1 MESKVCVRNREQLIF
16 LGSCV
21 AIYITDVRMKH
32 TTESQKAQIQW
43 VKSMDGIIMLK
54 SLGNWT
60 NDMLRDADK
69 MLEEFS
75 KANQNVLIHW
85 DVSNVGRVDSA
96 GIMLF
101 INHYDLLKSH
111 NCAIKVI
118 GAKNEHEKMYLL
130 LRKYTTEDTRSQPKF
145 SSHFLQPLNGIGK
158 SSIAFVLDIAA
169 FLAFV
174 GENFINLL
182 YSLRHPRSIRLGA
195 IVKNIEEAGVR
206 AIPIVALTS
215 FLIGVV
221 IAYQGAVQLEKFG
234 ANIFIVDMIG
244 ISITRE
250 LAPLITAIVV
260 AGRTGSSYTAQLGV
274 MKLTEEI
281 DAMRTMG
288 FEPHRFLVLP
298 RIVALMISLPLLIF
312 FADIIGIAAGMFIS
326 HLHLH
331 LSYTEF
337 IHRLQSVLEVKHVW
351 IGICKGP
358 FFAWLIA
365 AIGCFRGFQVSKST
379 ESIGRYTTISVVNA
393 IFLVIACDALFS
405 VLLTEL
411 GI

>member
-1 MESKVCVRNREQLIF
+1 MRNQAEQ
-16 LGSCV
+16 
-21 AIYITDVRMKH
+21 
-32 TTESQKAQIQW
+32 AQIQW
-43 VKSMDGIIMLK
+43 SDSPDGLITIKSSGDWRNNKLAEVSRLLPKLCKDTHNRSI
-54 SLGNWT
+54 N
-60 NDMLRDADK
+60 
-69 MLEEFS
+69 
-75 KANQNVLIHW
+75 W
-85 DVSNVGRVDSA
+85 DVSQINHVDSA

-101 INHYDLLKSH
+101 INSYDSLISKQCEIS
-111 NCAIKVI
+111 IT
-118 GAKNEHEKMYLL
+118 GAKNDHKKMYYL
-130 LRKYTTEDTRSQPKF
+130 LRQYTANEAPPSATRPSQFLTPINNLGQRSVKF
-145 SSHFLQPLNGIGK
+145 
-158 SSIAFVLDIAA
+158 AYDIAA
-169 FLAFV
+169 FLAFI

-182 YSLRHPRSIRLGA
+182 YSLRHPKTIRFAA
-195 IVKNIEEAGVR
+195 IIKNIEEAGVR
-206 AIPIVALTS
+206 AIPIIALTS

-234 ANIFIVDMIG
+234 ANIFIVDMIS

-288 FEPHRFLVLP
+288 FEPHQFLVLP
-298 RIVALMISLPLLIF
+298 RILALMISLPLLIF
-312 FADIIGIAAGMFIS
+312 FADIIAIAAGMLIS
-326 HLHLH
+326 DLHLQ
-331 LSYTEF
+331 LSYGEF
-337 IHRLQSVLEVKHVW
+337 IQRLQSALAVKHVW
-351 IGICKGP
+351 IGIIKGP

-365 AIGCFRGFQVSKST
+365 TVGCFRGFQVTMST

-405 VLLTEL
+405 VILTEL

>member
-1 MESKVCVRNREQLIF
+1 MARLQWLKN
-16 LGSCV
+16 
-21 AIYITDVRMKH
+21 
-32 TTESQKAQIQW
+32 TE
-43 VKSMDGIIMLK
+43 GEIILK
-54 SLGNWT
+54 SSGDWT
-60 NDMLRDADK
+60 INTLQDASGI
-69 MLEEFS
+69 LEQYS
-75 KANQNVLIHW
+75 GASHNLSVQW
-85 DVSNVGRVDSA
+85 DVSDVGRIDSA
-96 GIMLF
+96 GMMLF
-101 INHYDLLKSH
+101 IHHYDVLTSNH
-111 NCAIKVI
+111 CTIKI
-118 GAKNEHEKMYLL
+118 TGAKRDHERMYRL
-130 LRKYTTEDTRSQPKF
+130 LRKYAVQHSMEKPALF
-145 SSHFLQPLNGIGK
+145 SPLLTPLYDIGENSVSFIK
-158 SSIAFVLDIAA
+158 DITA
-169 FLAFV
+169 FLAFI
-174 GENFINLL
+174 GENFVNLL
-182 YSLRHPRSIRLGA
+182 YSLRHPRSIRFGA

-244 ISITRE
+244 LSITRE

-288 FEPHRFLVLP
+288 FDPHCFLVLP
-298 RIVALMISLPLLIF
+298 RIISLMIALPLMIF
-312 FADIIGIAAGMFIS
+312 FADIIGIAAGMLIS

-331 LSYTEF
+331 VSYAEF
-337 IHRLQSVLEVKHVW
+337 MLRLQSALELKHVW
-351 IGICKGP
+351 IGIAKGP

-365 AIGCFRGFQVSKST
+365 AVSCFHGFQVSKST

>member
-1 MESKVCVRNREQLIF
+1 LLSAKPDANMIIIPELQMAE
-16 LGSCV
+16 
-21 AIYITDVRMKH
+21 
-32 TTESQKAQIQW
+32 IQSL
-43 VKSMDGIIMLK
+43 KSSDGIIMLK
-54 SLGNWT
+54 SSGNWT
-60 NDMLRDADK
+60 NEILREVDK
-69 MLEEFS
+69 TLDQFCRI
-75 KANQNVLIHW
+75 NNNVSIQW
-85 DVSNVGRVDSA
+85 DVSEVEKVDSA
-96 GIMLF
+96 GMMLF
-101 INHYDLLKSH
+101 IKYYDALKSN
-111 NCAIKVI
+111 NCVVEMLGVKD
-118 GAKNEHEKMYLL
+118 EHEKMYHL
-130 LRKYTTEDTRSQPKF
+130 LRKYTVRNIG
-145 SSHFLQPLNGIGK
+145 SHTDFPSRFLKPFNDLGK
-158 SSIAFVLDIAA
+158 VTVALLLDVLA
-169 FLAFV
+169 FLAFI
-174 GENFINLL
+174 GENFVNLL
-182 YSLRHPRSIRLGA
+182 YSLKHPRSIRLGA

-206 AIPIVALTS
+206 AIPIIALTS

-234 ANIFIVDMIG
+234 ANIFIVDMISV
-244 ISITRE
+244 SITRE

-281 DAMRTMG
+281 DAMHTMG

-298 RIVALMISLPLLIF
+298 RMMALMISLPLLIF
-312 FADIIGIAAGMFIS
+312 FADIIGIAAGMLIS
-326 HLHLH
+326 NLHLN
-331 LSYTEF
+331 LSYVEF
-337 IHRLQSVLEVKHVW
+337 IHRLQSVLNVKHVW

-365 AIGCFRGFQVSKST
+365 AVGCYRGFQVSKST